1 MKKTIEAAW
10 AHLQALFARV
20 DPRRKAR
27 VQRAIRALNRYQLL
41 QAEVQPGQVCRETV
55 VIVFRRPFE
64 PGPRPAV
71 LDVQRLLA
79 LALRQA
85 A

>member
-1 MKKTIEAAW
+1 MKKTIKAAW

-27 VQRAIRALNRYQLL
+27 IQRAIRALNKDQLL
-41 QAEVQPGQVCRETV
+41 KAEVAPGEACLDAV
-55 VIVFRRPFE
+55 VIVFRRSFE
-64 PGPRPAV
+64 PAPRPAV
-71 LDVQRLLA
+71 LDVRRLLA
-79 LALRQA
+79 QA